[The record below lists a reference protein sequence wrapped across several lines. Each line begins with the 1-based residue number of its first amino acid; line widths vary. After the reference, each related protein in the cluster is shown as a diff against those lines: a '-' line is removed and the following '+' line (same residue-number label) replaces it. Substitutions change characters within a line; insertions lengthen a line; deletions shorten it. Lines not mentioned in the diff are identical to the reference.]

1 MGDTLRLFIVDDSAL
16 IRRLLR
22 SIFERDPAIN
32 VVGEAANGRDALRL
46 VADLRPDIITMDV
59 RMPLMD
65 GVETT
70 EHLMA
75 YYPTP
80 ILVLTASLSRYDI
93 DITFRMLGAGA
104 LDVMEKPSL
113 TDQAAVDLAG
123 RELIRRVKT
132 LARVKVVTHLRG
144 RRRLPAAP
152 PTMVPIGRSTLPP
165 PVRSAAAYGRKA
177 AVPLPVGQ
185 VTGFPVIVIGASTG
199 GPRVLRQILAGLPA
213 SFGAAVV
220 VVQHIADGF
229 GNGMVEWLN
238 ANVTLPVE
246 MARQDG
252 QLEAGKVL
260 VAPERA
266 NLMLNESDGRIHLS
280 TKPILLQ
287 LPSIDIAMQAV
298 AEFYGVRAVGVL
310 LTGMGRDGAIGMK
323 SIRRVGG
330 YTIAQDQISS
340 TIFGMPRAAIELGA
354 AAAVLPPDAI
364 IAALL
369 QHTSQWLAA
378 QK

>member
-1 MGDTLRLFIVDDSAL
+1 MGETLRLFIVDDSAL
-16 IRRLLR
+16 IRHMLR
-22 SIFERDPAIN
+22 SIFESDPSIE

-46 VADLRPDIITMDV
+46 VAELRPDIITMDV

-75 YYPTP
+75 YHPTP

-113 TDQAAVDLAG
+113 ANQADIDLAR

-144 RRRLPAAP
+144 RRRLAAAAGNPLPSPAPAP
-152 PTMVPIGRSTLPP
+152 LPP
-165 PVRSAAAYGRKA
+165 RPKKPATRPLLASGAAY
-177 AVPLPVGQ
+177 PI
-185 VTGFPVIVIGASTG
+185 IVIGASTG
-199 GPRVLRQILAGLPA
+199 GPRVVRQILAGFPA
-213 SFGAAVV
+213 DFGAAILI
-220 VVQHIADGF
+220 VQHIAEGF
-229 GNGMVEWLN
+229 ASGMVEWL
-238 ANVTLPVE
+238 AAGIALPV
-246 MARQDG
+246 A
-252 QLEAGKVL
+252 LAEAGDRLDPGRIL
-260 VAPERA
+260 VAPDRA
-266 NLMLNESDGRIHLS
+266 NLMLDEDGRVHLS
-280 TKPILLQ
+280 SKPILLQ
-287 LPSIDIAMQAV
+287 LPSIDVTMQAV
-298 AEFYGVRAVGVL
+298 AEWYRAQTVGVL

-323 SIRRVGG
+323 SIRRAGG
-330 YTIAQDQISS
+330 FTIAQDQASS

-354 AAAVLPPDAI
+354 ATAVLAPEDIVAT
-364 IAALL
+364 LL
-369 QHTSQWLAA
+369 RHTSQQLAA

>member
-1 MGDTLRLFIVDDSAL
+1 MGETLRLFIVDDSAL

-22 SIFERDPAIN
+22 SIFESDPTIA

-46 VADLRPDIITMDV
+46 VAELRPDIITMDV

-75 YYPTP
+75 YHPTP

-113 TDQAAVDLAG
+113 ANPADIDLAR

-144 RRRLPAAP
+144 RRRL
-152 PTMVPIGRSTLPP
+152 
-165 PVRSAAAYGRKA
+165 AAAASAGVPAGKPLPSTTPA
-177 AVPLPVGQ
+177 PLPVRAKKPPTRPLVVGSKDY
-185 VTGFPVIVIGASTG
+185 PIIVIGASTG
-199 GPRVLRQILAGLPA
+199 GPRVVRQILAGLPA
-213 SFGAAVV
+213 DFGATTL
-220 VVQHIADGF
+220 VVQHIAEGF
-229 GNGMVEWLN
+229 ASGMVEWL
-238 ANVTLPVE
+238 AAGIALPV
-246 MARQDG
+246 ALAQAGDL
-252 QLEAGKVL
+252 LEAGRIL
-260 VAPERA
+260 VAPERS
-266 NLMLNESDGRIHLS
+266 NLMLDEYGRVHLS

-287 LPSIDIAMQAV
+287 LPSIDVTMQAV
-298 AEFYGVRAVGVL
+298 AEYYGARTVGVL

-323 SIRRVGG
+323 SIRRMGG
-330 YTIAQDQISS
+330 FTIAQDQASS

-354 AAAVLPPDAI
+354 AAAVLAPEEI
-364 IAALL
+364 VAALL
-369 QHTSQWLAA
+369 HYTSQQLAA